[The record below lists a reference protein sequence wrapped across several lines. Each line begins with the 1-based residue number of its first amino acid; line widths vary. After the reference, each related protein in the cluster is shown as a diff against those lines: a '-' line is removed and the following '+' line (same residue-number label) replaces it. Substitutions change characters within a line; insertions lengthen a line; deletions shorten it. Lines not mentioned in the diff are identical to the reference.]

1 MERRQIAQL
10 QKLRQTRDSGL
21 VVKSLANLTEA
32 ARANEN
38 LLPTL
43 IESVKAY
50 ATTGEICDTL
60 RVVYGLYEASQ
71 VF

>member
-1 MERRQIAQL
+1 MERRQIAKL
-10 QKLRQTRDSGL
+10 KELRQKRDSKL
-21 VVKSLANLTEA
+21 VAKTLADLTDA

-38 LLPTL
+38 LMPAL
-43 IESVKAY
+43 IEAVKAY